1 MARKKYVSGLPEVE
15 RVFASL
21 SAAMKA
27 KVAEAI
33 ERGAVEVVDAQKT
46 LAPVGKG
53 KGAGELRDSLQ
64 YLIEVDDEKS
74 SALRGVMGVRAGGRV
89 SGMKNSVSAFVF
101 SSVFYSRFVEF
112 GTRPAQRGRRTTD
125 PSGRKRKA
133 RRTHP
138 GTTARPFFFT
148 GYAAKKRRVVGR
160 VKRAI
165 KAAAKEAA
173 QQGRR

>member
-1 MARKKYVSGLPEVE
+1 MARTKYVSGMPEVE
-15 RVFASL
+15 RVFATL
-21 SAAMKA
+21 SASLKA
-27 KVAEAI
+27 KLADAI
-33 ERGAVEVVDAQKT
+33 EGGAVEVVEAQKT
-46 LAPVGKG
+46 LAPVGRG

-64 YLIEVDDEKS
+64 YLSEVDDEKS
-74 SALRGVMGVRAGGRV
+74 SALRGVMGVRAGGWAAA
-89 SGMKNSVSAFVF
+89 MQNSVSAFVF

-112 GTRPAQRGRRTTD
+112 GTRPAKTGARVTD
-125 PSGRKRKA
+125 ASGRKRKA
-133 RRTHP
+133 GRTHP

-165 KAAAKEAA
+165 REAAKEAA